1 MFVRFNKRIVLPLAA
16 FASLFQFACRSRP
29 AAITTLL
36 GEGHSYLT
44 VCSGDRAL
52 LGNSSTSFDF
62 RAPDMTLKNAYLMA
76 FLSANAY
83 SSKDVALNELK
94 RLGFT
99 GDAGTETE
107 EQLTFMDQDATSQQN
122 VLSRTG
128 FRYANTQAIWAE
140 NKDGAFLAFRGTE
153 PSDIA
158 DIISD
163 IWVSQRNLLTQEE
176 EEVGQLAPD
185 PGSNAGETMQTADAT
200 IRVHKGF
207 WYALDIVWKD
217 IEARAKRILAE
228 EAPKE
233 RDAKMAALDKLV
245 QTMDAAPGQLDQK
258 LNQMTDWR
266 IPLQGKKNFVRQ
278 WKTMQSNSAQRLDLY
293 QFINKRWTSWQKPV
307 WITGHSLGGALATVA
322 AWRLLKLGVNVKG
335 LYTFG
340 SPRAGNHAFVH
351 DLRVRAFDRGMKIP
365 KGEGNLARFVHHM
378 DIVARVPPI
387 MGWTS
392 VIDDSTMNP
401 FLDKWDHVSR
411 MRYLTGAPGEEAELW
426 FQGDPAF
433 EANFAQTKVPLY
445 AASLPVD
452 AWKAW
457 GGDHDNTKYAEKI
470 ERLQFGEHIACPPH

>member
-1 MFVRFNKRIVLPLAA
+1 MRVIFPSIALSLLLP
-16 FASLFQFACRSRP
+16 FACKNRP
-29 AAITTLL
+29 APTAALL
-36 GEGHSYLT
+36 GEGHAMLK
-44 VCSGDRAL
+44 VCSGNRTL
-52 LGNSSTSFDF
+52 VGNSPTSFDF
-62 RAPDMTLKNAYLMA
+62 RAPDMTVKNAYWMA

-83 SSKDVALNELK
+83 CKRDVIIGEMK

-99 GDAGTETE
+99 GDAGIETGD
-107 EQLTFMDQDATSQQN
+107 QLTFMDQDAVSQQS

-140 NKDGAFLAFRGTE
+140 NKDGALLAFRGTE

-163 IWVSQRNLLTQEE
+163 LWVSQRNLLTQEE
-176 EEVGQLAPD
+176 EDVGQLAPD
-185 PGSNAGETMQTADAT
+185 PGSYAGEAMQTTDAT
-200 IRVHKGF
+200 IRIHKGF
-207 WYALDIVWKD
+207 WFALDIVWKD

-245 QTMDAAPGQLDQK
+245 QTMDSTPGQLDQK
-258 LNQMTDWR
+258 LTQMTDWR

-278 WKTMQSNSAQRLDLY
+278 WKTMQSNPAQRLDLY
-293 QFINKRWTSWQKPV
+293 QFINTRWTSWQKPV

-322 AWRLLKLGVNVKG
+322 AWRLLKMGVNVKG

-378 DIVARVPPI
+378 DIVARIPPI

-411 MRYLTGAPGEEAELW
+411 MRYLTGGPGEEAEIWL
-426 FQGDPAF
+426 QGDPAF
-433 EANFAQTKVPLY
+433 AANFAQAKVPLY
-445 AASLPVD
+445 AASLPVE

-457 GGDHDNTKYAEKI
+457 AGDHDSAKYAEKLERI
-470 ERLQFGEHIACPPH
+470 EFGEHISCPPN